1 VLSGKTKGYRHHPQ
15 LLRFR
20 AQASPMGSMGA
31 YLRVV
36 HEEAVTRGYRFAGE
50 KITRARALGRPT
62 VTRAQLQFEWR
73 HLLRKLSV
81 RDPQWLAQMNK
92 VKSPRP
98 HPLFRVVRGDVAQW
112 ERGAAPRVKPS
123 RRTRR

>member
-1 VLSGKTKGYRHHPQ
+1 
-15 LLRFR
+15 
-20 AQASPMGSMGA
+20 MGSIGA

-36 HEEAVTRGYRFAGE
+36 HDEAATRGYRFAAD

-73 HLLRKLSV
+73 HLLQKLKV
-81 RDPQWLAQMNK
+81 RDPQRLAQINK

-112 ERGAAPRVKPS
+112 ERGATPRAKPS
-123 RRTRR
+123 RR